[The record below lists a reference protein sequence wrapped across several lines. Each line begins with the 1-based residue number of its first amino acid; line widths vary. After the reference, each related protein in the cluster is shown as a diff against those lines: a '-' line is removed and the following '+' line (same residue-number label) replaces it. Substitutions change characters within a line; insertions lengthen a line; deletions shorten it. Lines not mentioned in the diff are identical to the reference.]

1 MATTLFRLLLSA
13 LLLLIALPAPSRAEP
28 ADIAAAARGVVRVV
42 IIDRRDGQVTPL
54 SHGSGFA
61 VAPERVVTNA
71 HVVRQAVADP
81 SLAIGIVPSDGG
93 DAIYA
98 RLVTLSDRN
107 DLALLATTSPMALP
121 PLTISG
127 NPSVEAGAVIAV
139 GYPMNVDR
147 AQGLSAGDLFR
158 AVPPVKS
165 SGFLSGRRPS
175 RDFDTLLHTAPIARG
190 NSGGPL
196 LDECGRVVGVN
207 SFGAE
212 SGSADAE
219 FFFAVSTRELLPF
232 LTANSVVPRVNAS
245 PCRSL
250 ADLEAAEA
258 SRAER
263 AAQDAARQAAA
274 DAAST
279 ARRQADARQAIEFEI
294 IAERENGMAATFLLL
309 IAGFAAALYGMF
321 LYEFPKEGDTARGPR
336 IAFAVAG
343 LALLGAGGAWASR
356 PGFGQVEG
364 RLADRLLA
372 ERQAET
378 GTGNDGGSQAGN
390 YVCVLDES
398 RSRVVGDAAADVTID
413 WSADGCVNGR
423 TQYAL
428 TGGHWTRILVPEDE
442 AAVTINRFDPAKGEY
457 RVDRYL
463 LGRDARAEVRE
474 ARGTYSPPQCG
485 GGPAAG
491 TALAQGQQAIL
502 AMLPPQPNERLAYSC
517 SRNESAR

>member
-1 MATTLFRLLLSA
+1 MAATLFRLLLSA
-13 LLLLIALPAPSRAEP
+13 LLLMIALPAPSHAEP

-42 IIDRRDGQVTPL
+42 IIDRRGGQVVPL

-61 VAPERVVTNA
+61 VGPERIVTNA
-71 HVVRQAVADP
+71 HVVQQAVEDP

-98 RLVTLSDRN
+98 RLVSVSDRN

-127 NPSVEAGAVIAV
+127 NPSVEAGPVVAV

-219 FFFAVSTRELLPF
+219 FFFAVSTRELLPY
-232 LTANSVVPRVNAS
+232 LTANGVVPQVNSSA
-245 PCRSL
+245 CRSL

-263 AAQDAARQAAA
+263 AAQDAARQAEA

-279 ARRQADARQAIEFEI
+279 ARRQADARRAVEFEI
-294 IAERENGMAATFLLL
+294 MAERENGMAATFLLL
-309 IAGFAAALYGMF
+309 IAGFAATLYGMF
-321 LYEFPKEGDTARGPR
+321 LHEFPKEGDTTKGPR

-343 LALLGAGGAWASR
+343 LALLGAGGAWATR
-356 PGFGQVEG
+356 PGFAQVEG
-364 RLADRLLA
+364 RLADRLLT
-372 ERQAET
+372 ERQAEAKHEA
-378 GTGNDGGSQAGN
+378 GTQAGA
-390 YVCVLDES
+390 YTCVLEDS
-398 RSRVVGDAAADVTID
+398 RSRVVGDAASDVAID
-413 WSADGCVNGR
+413 WSADGCVNNR

-428 TGGHWTRILVPEDE
+428 TGGRWTRILVPGDE
-442 AAVTINRFDPAKGEY
+442 AAVTVNRFDPESGEY

-463 LGRDARAEVRE
+463 LGREARMEARE
-474 ARGTYSPPQCG
+474 ARGAYSAPQCG
-485 GGPAAG
+485 GGAAAA

-502 AMLPPQPNERLAYSC
+502 AMLPPQPNERLVYSC
-517 SRNESAR
+517 RKTEAAE

>member
-1 MATTLFRLLLSA
+1 MIATLFRLLLSA
-13 LLLLIALPAPSRAEP
+13 AVLLIALPAPSRAEP

-42 IIDRRDGQVTPL
+42 IIDRRGGQVTPL

-61 VAPERVVTNA
+61 VGPERVVTNA
-71 HVVRQAVADP
+71 HVVRQAVEDP
-81 SLAIGIVPSDGG
+81 ALAIGIVPSDGG

-98 RLVTLSDRN
+98 RLVTISDRN

-121 PLTISG
+121 PLTVSG
-127 NPSVEAGAVIAV
+127 NPSVEAGPVIAV

-175 RDFDTLLHTAPIARG
+175 REFDTLLHTAPIARG

-232 LTANSVVPRVNAS
+232 LTANGVVPRVNSS

-263 AAQDAARQAAA
+263 AAQDAARAAEA

-279 ARRQADARQAIEFEI
+279 ARRQADARQTIEFEI

-321 LYEFPKEGDTARGPR
+321 LHEFPREGDTARGPR

-343 LALLGAGGAWASR
+343 LALLGAAGAWAAR
-356 PGFGQVEG
+356 PGFTQVED

-372 ERQAET
+372 ERQAEA
-378 GTGNDGGSQAGN
+378 DAKDDAGPQEGA
-390 YVCVLDES
+390 YACVLDES
-398 RSRVVGDAAADVTID
+398 RSRMVGDAANDVPIE
-413 WSADGCVNGR
+413 WAADGCVNDR

-428 TGGHWTRILVPEDE
+428 TGGQWTRILVPEEE
-442 AAVTINRFDPAKGEY
+442 AAVTVNRFDPAAGEY

-463 LGRDARAEVRE
+463 LGREARAEARAARE
-474 ARGTYSPPQCG
+474 GYSAPQCG
-485 GGPAAG
+485 GGAAAA
-491 TALAQGQQAIL
+491 TALAQRQQAIL
-502 AMLPPQPNERLAYSC
+502 AVLPPQPNERLVYSC
-517 SRNESAR
+517 RRTETAR

>member
-1 MATTLFRLLLSA
+1 MAATLLRLILSA
-13 LLLLIALPAPSRAEP
+13 LVLLIALPTPTRAEP

-42 IIDRRDGQVTPL
+42 IIDRRGGQVVPL

-71 HVVRQAVADP
+71 HVVQQAVEDP

-98 RLVTLSDRN
+98 RLLTVSGRN

-127 NPSVEAGAVIAV
+127 NPAVEAGPVVAV

-175 RDFDTLLHTAPIARG
+175 REFDTLLHTAPIARG

-232 LTANSVVPRVNAS
+232 LTANGVVPQVNSSA
-245 PCRSL
+245 CRSL

-263 AAQDAARQAAA
+263 AAQEAARLAEAN
-274 DAAST
+274 AASA
-279 ARRQADARQAIEFEI
+279 ARRQADARRAVEFEI

-321 LYEFPKEGDTARGPR
+321 LHEFPKEGDTAKGPR
-336 IAFAVAG
+336 TAFAVAG

-356 PGFGQVEG
+356 PGFDQAEG

-372 ERQAET
+372 ELQVENSA
-378 GTGNDGGSQAGN
+378 GGKTVSQQGSYA
-390 YVCVLDES
+390 CVLDDS
-398 RSRVVGDAAADVTID
+398 RSRVVGDAANDVSID
-413 WSADGCVNGR
+413 WTADGCVNGR

-428 TGGHWTRILVPEDE
+428 TGGRWTRILVPEDE
-442 AAVTINRFDPAKGEY
+442 AAVTVNRFDPAAGEY

-463 LGRDARAEVRE
+463 LGREARMAARE
-474 ARGTYSPPQCG
+474 ARGAYSAPQCG
-485 GGPAAG
+485 GGAAAA
-491 TALAQGQQAIL
+491 TPLAQGQQAIL
-502 AMLPPQPNERLAYSC
+502 AMLPPQPNERLVYSC
-517 SRNESAR
+517 RRTEPAQ